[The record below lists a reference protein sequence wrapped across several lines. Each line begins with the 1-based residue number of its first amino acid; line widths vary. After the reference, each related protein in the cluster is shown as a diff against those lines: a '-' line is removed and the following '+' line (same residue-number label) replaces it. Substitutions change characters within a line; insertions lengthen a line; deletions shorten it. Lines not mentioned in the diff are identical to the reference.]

1 MKNLI
6 VAIATAS
13 LLFSVPA
20 AARDRGYHGRDVYNT
35 SNQYRG
41 YYGGYYKRH
50 HNDSGKWVAP
60 LVGGI
65 ILGAIISNNNRRTV
79 DQSRDVYVYRESV
92 PQVTCW
98 DVRNVD
104 IYGNVYYTR
113 ECR

>member
-20 AARDRGYHGRDVYNT
+20 AARDRGYHRGDVYNT
-35 SNQYRG
+35 SHQYRDYHRG
-41 YYGGYYKRH
+41 
-50 HNDSGKWVAP
+50 HNNGGKWVAP
-60 LVGGI
+60 LIGGI
-65 ILGAIISNNNRRTV
+65 ILGAIITNNNRRTV
-79 DQSRDVYVYRESV
+79 EQPRDVYIYREPV

-98 DVRNVD
+98 DIRNVD